1 MKYLTYLCIMNHIVQ
16 LTLTYGRA
24 TLLSRAL
31 YAYLQQDYEGKS
43 TMLIFNTGKP
53 YQLNLGE
60 LPPNKEVILINS
72 DKEYNSVGEK
82 YIEAIK
88 YIPEDCTDIVCLDE
102 DDFYVSDGL
111 KRGYEGLQKSG
122 KSAYKSAKSYFHF
135 QGKITEE
142 GNNLEGSIFMKI
154 GHLRKYG
161 FHTEYSVKYH
171 DAWLHPL
178 LQNKDIE
185 IDENCK
191 PYFVYD
197 WHTMVPTYKMSGL
210 GETGA
215 NFQNSQLISNDFGN
229 GILIPE
235 SLNYH
240 KIIEK
245 CQFMAMYDQ

>member
-1 MKYLTYLCIMNHIVQ
+1 MSHLQ
-16 LTLTYGRA
+16 LTLSYNRA

-31 YAYLQQDYEGKS
+31 YAYLQQDCEGKS

-53 YQLNLGE
+53 YELNIGD

-82 YIEAIK
+82 YVEAMK
-88 YIPEDCTDIVCLDE
+88 YIPEDCTTINLKDD
-102 DDFYVSDGL
+102 DDFDTSDGMRRAL
-111 KRGYEGLQKSG
+111 EGLQKSG

-135 QGKITEE
+135 QGKITQE

-154 GHLRKYG
+154 EHLRKYG

-171 DAWLHPL
+171 DAWLLPL
-178 LQNKDIE
+178 LQNKDIQ

-197 WHTMVPTYKMSGL
+197 WHCPTPTYKMSGL
-210 GETGA
+210 GETEA

-229 GILIPE
+229 GILTPNPV
-235 SLNYH
+235 NYH
-240 KIIEK
+240 KILEK
-245 CQFMAMYDQ
+245 CLSTDMPRK